1 MTHAA
6 EQFFI
11 ALMLS
16 SNYIL
21 IAVGFTLF
29 FGAINIVHF
38 SHGDVAMIGS
48 FAGIILY
55 GLTQVLGV
63 AKVLPY
69 WTIILGIVVLTIF
82 FIGVLGT
89 LFERT
94 LIKPFRSS
102 PMLITLVATVALGI
116 VIRESIRLFYPQGS
130 NPQLFPK
137 LFPQTYF
144 EIGGLIVRHEHLI
157 IFAISIL
164 LIVAMFV
171 FINKTRVGLAIR
183 AISQD
188 MEAASLMGVNVDIV
202 IAVTF
207 FIGSLLAGVAGLLTG
222 VYFSVVKFD
231 IGLMAG
237 IKGFSAA
244 VVGGLGNFY
253 GAILGGLLLGFVESL
268 ASAYIPAGSPYKD
281 VYAFIIVIFF
291 LIFRPSGIMGEK
303 QFEKV

>member
-1 MTHAA
+1 
-6 EQFFI
+6 
-11 ALMLS
+11 
-16 SNYIL
+16 
-21 IAVGFTLF
+21 
-29 FGAINIVHF
+29 
-38 SHGDVAMIGS
+38 
-48 FAGIILY
+48 
-55 GLTQVLGV
+55 
-63 AKVLPY
+63 
-69 WTIILGIVVLTIF
+69 
-82 FIGVLGT
+82 
-89 LFERT
+89 
-94 LIKPFRSS
+94 
-102 PMLITLVATVALGI
+102 
-116 VIRESIRLFYPQGS
+116 
-130 NPQLFPK
+130 
-137 LFPQTYF
+137 
-144 EIGGLIVRHEHLI
+144 LI

-281 VYAFIIVIFF
+281 VYAFVIVIFF